1 MADASHPGLRYVNPS
16 FVRRTERIY
25 TYAQSPEEQSAL
37 LSQQSLGGAVSLNLS
52 LSRSFRFSGGR
63 WLSVRLTADNLLG
76 TNNIGSGYEQNRIRK
91 VVISQREHVRPF
103 AINVYSVTGKAIR
116 SVDLSA
122 NAMARIQIERGVY
135 IVNGQKVVVF

>member
-1 MADASHPGLRYVNPS
+1 M
-16 FVRRTERIY
+16 
-25 TYAQSPEEQSAL
+25 AL

-76 TNNIGSGYEQNRIRK
+76 ANNISSGYEQNRIRK

-103 AINVYSVTGKAIR
+103 ANKVTLGYGRTCRINVSFG
-116 SVDLSA
+116 
-122 NAMARIQIERGVY
+122 
-135 IVNGQKVVVF
+135 F